1 MDQDQKEV
9 KMSNSG
15 KWLRIRVTDMRTGDS
30 KANVKI
36 PVSLANFGMKMAAKY
51 APESIEGLDMNEIIA
66 AVKNGGEGKLMD
78 VEDQEKGELVEI
90 LVE

>member
-1 MDQDQKEV
+1 
-9 KMSNSG
+9 MSNSG